1 MASSSPLPPST
12 PPLRGSAQ
20 DVPASMSRGL
30 KMVLALR
37 QWGDVQ
43 QLNAVFG
50 PGNPNGIEIV
60 TWAQDGS
67 RLFNDATSLDADIV
81 LIDPMLPAFE
91 PNDIQRL
98 YHHEQKPIVTLGA
111 IPPQGDWGSKLYQLG
126 IKGHVDL
133 PIGEA
138 QARALVAMGHTAV
151 QDALRERS
159 SPSYIP
165 QVSTQVAQIIATH
178 GWEKSMVAVWAAKG
192 GVG

>member
-1 MASSSPLPPST
+1 MAN
-12 PPLRGSAQ
+12 
-20 DVPASMSRGL
+20 L
-30 KMVLALR
+30 KLLLALR

-60 TWAQDGS
+60 TWTQDGA
-67 RLFNDATSLDADIV
+67 RVFNDATSLDADIV
-81 LIDPMLPAFE
+81 LIDPTLPAFE

-126 IKGHVDL
+126 IKGHIDL

-138 QARALVAMGHTAV
+138 QARALVAMGHQAV
-151 QDALRERS
+151 QDALR
-159 SPSYIP
+159 
-165 QVSTQVAQIIATH
+165 
-178 GWEKSMVAVWAAKG
+178 
-192 GVG
+192 